1 LELIGPGVGL
11 LLGLLELL
19 VDRTQGRVAL
29 ALLGLE
35 RLACL

>member
-1 LELIGPGVGL
+1 LELVGTGVGL
-11 LLGLLELL
+11 VLGLLELF

-35 RLACL
+35 RLARL